1 MGQNK
6 ELNCDSQ
13 YIIGGIDIPDIKT
26 HIKALKLAW
35 LRNLYQNKPNWSK
48 ILQAICPEIDSLKT
62 YGPSML
68 TARKVNPFWINVFQA
83 YENLSDRVDLNSA
96 SELLIKPL
104 LLNNKVKIN
113 NKKRCFIL
121 KSGQVRTYFLSKL
134 FWKKMRTFLMFKNS
148 INNMIRVQF

>member
-1 MGQNK
+1 
-6 ELNCDSQ
+6 
-13 YIIGGIDIPDIKT
+13 
-26 HIKALKLAW
+26 
-35 LRNLYQNKPNWSK
+35 
-48 ILQAICPEIDSLKT
+48 
-62 YGPSML
+62 ML